1 MGLKLGNQYLYLAGK
16 ERKQKFVY
24 RTRKRHKIIVKIIIP
39 ALFAGMLFSC
49 SNNLEEIK
57 EVTSKSDG
65 PDEITE
71 GVIML
76 FTDMGK
82 SKLKLESPLVYRF
95 LDMEKMKIECPNGM
109 KVTFYDTLENIESVL
124 TANYGLLLSEDQYL
138 KVEDSVVFQNNKK
151 DRLDTELLNIYF
163 EKDSIY
169 TDKFV
174 KVSTEN
180 GVISG
185 TGLVSNSNFTQYELL
200 NIRDSHYNVNEKKE
214 DEQNE

>member
-1 MGLKLGNQYLYLAGK
+1 MRKRKPVLKGNQKAINFYKIVIPVFVAG
-16 ERKQKFVY
+16 
-24 RTRKRHKIIVKIIIP
+24 I
-39 ALFAGMLFSC
+39 LFSC

-57 EVTSKSDG
+57 EVTAHSDG

-71 GVIML
+71 GVTML

-82 SKLKLESPLVYRF
+82 SKIKLESPLVYRF
-95 LDMEKMKIECPNGM
+95 LEEEKMRVECPNGM
-109 KVTFYDTLENIESVL
+109 KVTFYDSLQMVESVL
-124 TANYGLLLSEDQYL
+124 TANYGLLLSQEQFM
-138 KVEDSVVFQNNKK
+138 KVQDSVVFRNNQN

-163 EKDSIY
+163 DKDSIY

-185 TGLVSNSNFTQYELL
+185 TGLVSNSNFTKYELL
-200 NIRDSHYNVNEKKE
+200 GIRDSHINVEAGNE
-214 DEQNE
+214 

>member
-1 MGLKLGNQYLYLAGK
+1 MKFLFRVGK
-16 ERKQKFVY
+16 ERKQKPVLKGRSIQIKFNL
-24 RTRKRHKIIVKIIIP
+24 IIIP
-39 ALFAGMLFSC
+39 ALIAGMFFSC
-49 SNNLEEIK
+49 SNNLEEVK
-57 EVTSKSDG
+57 EVTAKSNG

-95 LDMEKMKIECPNGM
+95 LDKEKMKIECPDGM
-109 KVTFYDTLENIESVL
+109 KVTFYDTLENVESVL
-124 TANYGLLLSEDQYL
+124 TANYGLLLSEEQYL
-138 KVEDSVVFQNNKK
+138 KVQDSVVFQNNIK

-174 KVSTEN
+174 KVSTES

-185 TGLVSNSNFTQYELL
+185 TGLVSNSNFTKYELL
-200 NIRDSHYNVNEKKE
+200 NIRDSHYNVNEKKD

>member
-1 MGLKLGNQYLYLAGK
+1 M
-16 ERKQKFVY
+16 Y
-24 RTRKRHKIIVKIIIP
+24 RTRKRHKIIIKIIIP

-57 EVTSKSDG
+57 EVTSKSHG

-124 TANYGLLLSEDQYL
+124 TANYGLLLSQDQYL

>member
-24 RTRKRHKIIVKIIIP
+24 RTRKRHKIIIKIIIP

>member
-1 MGLKLGNQYLYLAGK
+1 
-16 ERKQKFVY
+16 
-24 RTRKRHKIIVKIIIP
+24 
-39 ALFAGMLFSC
+39 MLFSC
-49 SNNLEEIK
+49 TNNLDEIK

-95 LDMEKMKIECPNGM
+95 LVNEKMKIECPEGM

-185 TGLVSNSNFTQYELL
+185 TGLVSNSNFTKYELL

>member
-1 MGLKLGNQYLYLAGK
+1 MA
-16 ERKQKFVY
+16 RKQKFVY
-24 RTRKRHKIIVKIIIP
+24 RIRTRYEIFIKIIIP
-39 ALFAGMLFSC
+39 AFFAGIIISC

-57 EVTSKSDG
+57 GVTSKSEA

-95 LDMEKMKIECPNGM
+95 LEEGKTKIECPQGM

-124 TANYGLLLSEDQYL
+124 TANYGLLLSKDQYL
-138 KVEDSVVFQNNKK
+138 KVQDSVVFQNSKN

-174 KVSTEN
+174 KVSTKS

-185 TGLVSNSNFTQYELL
+185 TGLVSNSNFTKYELL
-200 NIRDSHYNVNEKKE
+200 NIRDSHYNVNEKK
-214 DEQNE
+214 DDVQNE

>member
-1 MGLKLGNQYLYLAGK
+1 M
-16 ERKQKFVY
+16 Y
-24 RTRKRHKIIVKIIIP
+24 RTRNRYKIVSKSIIP
-39 ALFAGMLFSC
+39 ALFAGILFSC

-71 GVIML
+71 GVVML

-95 LDMEKMKIECPNGM
+95 LDLEKMKIECPKGM
-109 KVTFYDTLENIESVL
+109 KVTFYDTLENIESGL
-124 TANYGLLLSEDQYL
+124 TANYGWLLSEEQYL
-138 KVEDSVVFQNNKK
+138 KVQDSVVFQNNKK
-151 DRLDTELLNIYF
+151 DRLDTELLNIFF

-174 KVSTEN
+174 KVSTET
-180 GVISG
+180 GLISG
-185 TGLVSNSNFTQYELL
+185 TGLVSNSNFTKYELL

-214 DEQNE
+214 DE

>member
-1 MGLKLGNQYLYLAGK
+1 
-16 ERKQKFVY
+16 
-24 RTRKRHKIIVKIIIP
+24 
-39 ALFAGMLFSC
+39 MLFSC

-57 EVTSKSDG
+57 EVISKSDG

-71 GVIML
+71 GVVML

-95 LDMEKMKIECPNGM
+95 LDVAKMKIECPNGM
-109 KVTFYDTLENIESVL
+109 KVTFYDTLENVESVL
-124 TANYGLLLSEDQYL
+124 TANYGLLLSEEQYL
-138 KVEDSVVFQNNKK
+138 KVQDSVVFQNNKK
-151 DRLDTELLNIYF
+151 DRLDTELLNIFF

-174 KVSTEN
+174 KVSTET
-180 GVISG
+180 GLISG
-185 TGLVSNSNFTQYELL
+185 TGLVSNSNFTKYELL

-214 DEQNE
+214 DE

>member
-1 MGLKLGNQYLYLAGK
+1 LTGLRLGNQCLFHVGK
-16 ERKQKFVY
+16 ESKQKFVY
-24 RTRKRHKIIVKIIIP
+24 RTRNRYKIVSKSIIP

-57 EVTSKSDG
+57 EVISKSDG

-71 GVIML
+71 GVVML

-95 LDMEKMKIECPNGM
+95 LDVEKMKIECPNGM
-109 KVTFYDTLENIESVL
+109 KVTFYDTLENVESVL
-124 TANYGLLLSEDQYL
+124 TANYGLLLSEEQYL
-138 KVEDSVVFQNNKK
+138 KVQDSVVFQNNKK
-151 DRLDTELLNIYF
+151 DRLDTELLNIFF

-174 KVSTEN
+174 KVSTET
-180 GVISG
+180 GLISG
-185 TGLVSNSNFTQYELL
+185 TGLVSNSNFTKYELL

-214 DEQNE
+214 DE

>member
-1 MGLKLGNQYLYLAGK
+1 
-16 ERKQKFVY
+16 VY
-24 RTRKRHKIIVKIIIP
+24 RTRARYKIFIEIIIP

-49 SNNLEEIK
+49 SNNLEEVK
-57 EVTSKSDG
+57 EVTSQSDG

-95 LDMEKMKIECPNGM
+95 LDKEKMKIECPEGM
-109 KVTFYDTLENIESVL
+109 KVTFYDTLENIESIL
-124 TANYGLLLSEDQYL
+124 TASYGLLLAQDQYL
-138 KVEDSVVFQNNKK
+138 KVQDSVVFQNNKN

-169 TDKFV
+169 TDRFV

-185 TGLVSNSNFTQYELL
+185 TGLVSNSNFTKYELL
-200 NIRDSHYNVNEKKE
+200 NIRDSHYNVNEKKN
-214 DEQNE
+214 DEQDE

>member
-185 TGLVSNSNFTQYELL
+185 TGLVSNSNFTKYELL

>member
-1 MGLKLGNQYLYLAGK
+1 MC
-16 ERKQKFVY
+16 
-24 RTRKRHKIIVKIIIP
+24 
-39 ALFAGMLFSC
+39 FSC

-57 EVTSKSDG
+57 EVTAKSDG

-76 FTDMGK
+76 FTDMGR

-95 LDMEKMKIECPNGM
+95 LDEENMKIECPEGM

-124 TANYGLLLSEDQYL
+124 TANYGLLLSDGQFL
-138 KVEDSVVFQNNKK
+138 KVKDSVVFQNNKK

-174 KVSTEN
+174 KVSTES

-185 TGLVSNSNFTQYELL
+185 TGLVSNSNFTKYELL
-200 NIRDSHYNVNEKKE
+200 NIRNSHYNVNENKGN
-214 DEQNE
+214 EQNE

>member
-1 MGLKLGNQYLYLAGK
+1 M
-16 ERKQKFVY
+16 ERKQQFVY
-24 RTRKRHKIIVKIIIP
+24 RTRNRHKIVFRCIIP

-49 SNNLEEIK
+49 SNNLEEVK
-57 EVTSKSDG
+57 EVMSRSDG

-95 LDMEKMKIECPNGM
+95 LDNEEMKIECPNGM

-124 TANYGLLLSEDQYL
+124 TANYGLLLSDGQYL
-138 KVEDSVVFQNNKK
+138 KVKDSVVFQNNKK
-151 DRLDTELLNIYF
+151 DRLNTELLNIYF

-180 GVISG
+180 GVVSG
-185 TGLVSNSNFTQYELL
+185 TGLVSNSNFTKYELL
-200 NIRDSHYNVNEKKE
+200 NIRDSHYNVNEKQE
-214 DEQNE
+214 DEQDE

>member
-1 MGLKLGNQYLYLAGK
+1 M

-24 RTRKRHKIIVKIIIP
+24 RTRNGYKVFIKIIVP
-39 ALFAGMLFSC
+39 ALFTGMLFSC

-57 EVTSKSDG
+57 EVTSKTDA

-95 LDMEKMKIECPNGM
+95 LELEKMKIECPNGM
-109 KVTFYDTLENIESVL
+109 KVTFYDTLENIESIL

-138 KVEDSVVFQNNKK
+138 KVRDSVVFQNNKK
-151 DRLDTELLNIYF
+151 DRLNTELLNIYF

-174 KVSTEN
+174 KVSTES

-185 TGLVSNSNFTQYELL
+185 TGLVSNSNFTKYELL
-200 NIRDSHYNVNEKKE
+200 NIRDSHYNVNENKE

>member
-1 MGLKLGNQYLYLAGK
+1 
-16 ERKQKFVY
+16 VY
-24 RTRKRHKIIVKIIIP
+24 RTRNRYKIVSKSIIP
-39 ALFAGMLFSC
+39 ALFAGILFSC

-71 GVIML
+71 EVIML

-95 LDMEKMKIECPNGM
+95 LDLEKMKIECPKGM

-124 TANYGLLLSEDQYL
+124 TANYGLLLSEEQYL
-138 KVEDSVVFQNNKK
+138 KVQDSVVFQNNKK
-151 DRLDTELLNIYF
+151 DRLDTELLNIFF

-174 KVSTEN
+174 KVSTET

-185 TGLVSNSNFTQYELL
+185 TGLVSNSNFTKYELL

-214 DEQNE
+214 DE

>member
-1 MGLKLGNQYLYLAGK
+1 ML
-16 ERKQKFVY
+16 ERRENKSSCTELEHRY
-24 RTRKRHKIIVKIIIP
+24 KILIEIIIP

-95 LDMEKMKIECPNGM
+95 LDMEKMKIECPKG
-109 KVTFYDTLENIESVL
+109 
-124 TANYGLLLSEDQYL
+124 
-138 KVEDSVVFQNNKK
+138 
-151 DRLDTELLNIYF
+151 
-163 EKDSIY
+163 
-169 TDKFV
+169 
-174 KVSTEN
+174 
-180 GVISG
+180 
-185 TGLVSNSNFTQYELL
+185 
-200 NIRDSHYNVNEKKE
+200 
-214 DEQNE
+214 

>member
-1 MGLKLGNQYLYLAGK
+1 
-16 ERKQKFVY
+16 
-24 RTRKRHKIIVKIIIP
+24 
-39 ALFAGMLFSC
+39 MLFSC
-49 SNNLEEIK
+49 SNNLEEVK
-57 EVTSKSDG
+57 EVTSQSDG

-95 LDMEKMKIECPNGM
+95 LDKEKMKIECPEGM
-109 KVTFYDTLENIESVL
+109 KVTFYDTLENIESIL
-124 TANYGLLLSEDQYL
+124 TASYGLLLAQDQYL
-138 KVEDSVVFQNNKK
+138 KVQDSVVFQNNKN

-169 TDKFV
+169 TDRFV

-185 TGLVSNSNFTQYELL
+185 TGLVSNSNFTKYELL
-200 NIRDSHYNVNEKKE
+200 NIRDSHYNVNEKKN
-214 DEQNE
+214 DEQDE

>member
-1 MGLKLGNQYLYLAGK
+1 M

-24 RTRKRHKIIVKIIIP
+24 RTRARYKIFIEIIIP

-49 SNNLEEIK
+49 SNNLEEVK
-57 EVTSKSDG
+57 EVTSQSDG

-95 LDMEKMKIECPNGM
+95 LDKEKMKIECPEGM
-109 KVTFYDTLENIESVL
+109 KVTFYDTLENIESIL
-124 TANYGLLLSEDQYL
+124 TASYGLLLAQDQYL
-138 KVEDSVVFQNNKK
+138 KVQDSVVFQNNKN

-169 TDKFV
+169 TDRFV

-185 TGLVSNSNFTQYELL
+185 TGLVSNSNFTKYELL
-200 NIRDSHYNVNEKKE
+200 NIRDSHYNVNENKD

>member
-1 MGLKLGNQYLYLAGK
+1 M

-24 RTRKRHKIIVKIIIP
+24 RTRNKYKIFIKVSIP

-57 EVTSKSDG
+57 EATTKSGG

-95 LDMEKMKIECPNGM
+95 LNEEKTKIECPQGM
-109 KVTFYDTLENIESVL
+109 KVTFYDTLEKVESVL
-124 TANYGLLLSEDQYL
+124 TANYGLLLSDDQYL
-138 KVEDSVVFQNNKK
+138 KVRDSVVFQNNKK

-163 EKDSIY
+163 EKDSIH

-174 KVSTEN
+174 KVSTES

-185 TGLVSNSNFTQYELL
+185 TGLVSNSNFTKYELL
-200 NIRDSHYNVNEKKE
+200 NIRDSHYNVNEKKD

>member
-1 MGLKLGNQYLYLAGK
+1 MG
-16 ERKQKFVY
+16 RKQKFVY
-24 RTRKRHKIIVKIIIP
+24 RTRNRHKIFIELFIP
-39 ALFAGMLFSC
+39 ALLAGMLFSC

-109 KVTFYDTLENIESVL
+109 KITFYDTLENIESVL
-124 TANYGLLLSEDQYL
+124 TANYGLLLSEEQYL
-138 KVEDSVVFQNNKK
+138 KVQDSVVFQNNKK

-163 EKDSIY
+163 EKDSIH

-174 KVSTEN
+174 KVSTES

-185 TGLVSNSNFTQYELL
+185 TGLVSNSNFTKYELL
-200 NIRDSHYNVNEKKE
+200 NIRDSHYNVNEKKD